1 MDGGD
6 VMEGCVSARAGA
18 RRVGGGKC
26 KHLFKSSLLLMVIA
40 IGNESIF

>member
-6 VMEGCVSARAGA
+6 VMEGCVSGAVA
-18 RRVGGGKC
+18 RRLEVCKC

>member
-6 VMEGCVSARAGA
+6 VMEGCVSARAVP
-18 RRVGGGKC
+18 RRLEVCKC

>member
-6 VMEGCVSARAGA
+6 VMEGCVSARAVA
-18 RRVGGGKC
+18 RSLEVCKC